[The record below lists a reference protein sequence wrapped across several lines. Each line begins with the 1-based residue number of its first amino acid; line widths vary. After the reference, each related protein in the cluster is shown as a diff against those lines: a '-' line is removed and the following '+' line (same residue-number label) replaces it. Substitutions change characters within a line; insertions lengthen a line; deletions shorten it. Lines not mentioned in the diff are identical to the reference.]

1 MIYSGISVSKSKE
14 QARMRLEEASKL
26 AKLNPSDYAVEIR
39 DNGGVLHSIK
49 YNYKEREY
57 GSNATIDGI
66 NGCIIHMN
74 RLQAKGEQT
83 TNDAFKN
90 TGVNDFIHIFI
101 PQGYY
106 TKRRTIV
113 FAGIDNVMVPVTIP
127 LNAEGHGAEE
137 TDFFPRLRDVTN
149 EIFDENDQL
158 VIIDFLRRN
167 WEKIRRCSETGLL
180 SKAPAQEA
188 RSYICRELTPKGIV
202 TQLESKVFTLFRPSY
217 AAMNF

>member
-1 MIYSGISVSKSKE
+1 MIYHGISVSKSKE
-14 QARMRLEEASKL
+14 QARMRLVEASKL

-39 DNGGVLHSIK
+39 DSEGVLHRK
-49 YNYKEREY
+49 VTYRERAY
-57 GSNATIDGI
+57 GSDATIDGI

-74 RLQAKGEQT
+74 RLQAKGEQS

-90 TGVNDFIHIFI
+90 SGVNDFIHIFI

-158 VIIDFLRRN
+158 VIIDFLRKN

-188 RSYICRELTPKGIV
+188 RSYICRELTPKDIV
-202 TQLESKVFTLFRPSY
+202 IQSENKVFTLFIPGY
-217 AAMNF
+217 AVMNF